1 MAEIIKAV
9 KGFNPDMTC
18 TPTDDVKFQYEVGE
32 TYDEKEADVCK
43 KGFHAC
49 ELPINVFRY
58 YPPTKSVYHEVEM
71 FGKIDSSESDKT
83 CSSKIK
89 IGAKINIAG
98 IIKAS
103 IDIIRRKAEKESS
116 ASSGNYGNAASSG
129 NYGNAASSGDY
140 GNAASSGYKGNAASS
155 GNKGNAASS
164 GNCGNAASSGNCGNA
179 ASSGYKGNAA
189 SSGNKGNAASSG
201 DYGNAASSGNYGNAA
216 SSGDYGN
223 AASSGNKGNAA
234 SSGYCGNAASSGY
247 YGNAASSG
255 YCGNAASS
263 GYYGNAASSG
273 NCGNAASSGY
283 KGNAASSGD
292 YGNAASS
299 GNCGNAASSGYRGSA
314 KADHPNS
321 CAIAWGPESKAS
333 GVKGSHIVLAEWESN
348 GGKYWEEGT
357 WKFKGATMVRVDGE
371 NIKENTWYGLKNGK
385 VIEIKE
391 D

>member
-1 MAEIIKAV
+1 MAETIKAV
-9 KGFNPDMTC
+9 KGFNQDMTC
-18 TPTDDVKFQYEVGE
+18 TPTDDIKFQYEEGK
-32 TYDEKEADVCK
+32 TYEEEIADACN

-49 ELPINVFRY
+49 ELPMNVFRY
-58 YPPTKSVYHEVEM
+58 YPPIKSVYHKVEM
-71 FGKIDSSESDKT
+71 SGEIDDSESDKV

-103 IDIIRRKAEKESS
+103 IDIIRGKAEKESS
-116 ASSGNYGNAASSG
+116 ASSGYKGNAASSG
-129 NYGNAASSGDY
+129 DKGNAASSGDKGNAASSGYKGNAASSGDY
-140 GNAASSGYKGNAASS
+140 GNAASSGY
-155 GNKGNAASS
+155 
-164 GNCGNAASSGNCGNA
+164 
-179 ASSGYKGNAA
+179 Y
-189 SSGNKGNAASSG
+189 
-201 DYGNAASSGNYGNAA
+201 
-216 SSGDYGN
+216 
-223 AASSGNKGNAA
+223 
-234 SSGYCGNAASSGY
+234 
-247 YGNAASSG
+247 
-255 YCGNAASS
+255 
-263 GYYGNAASSG
+263 
-273 NCGNAASSGY
+273 GNAASSGY

-299 GNCGNAASSGYRGSA
+299 GNCGNAASSGYCGSA

-333 GVKGSHIVLAEWESN
+333 GVKGSHLVLAEWESN
-348 GGKYWEEGT
+348 GGNYWEEET

>member
-1 MAEIIKAV
+1 MEEIIKAV

-18 TPTDDVKFQYEVGE
+18 TPTNCIKFQYEEGE
-32 TYDEKEADVCK
+32 TYEEKEVDVCK

-58 YPPTKSVYHEVEM
+58 YTPTKSVYHEVEM
-71 FGKIDSSESDKT
+71 SGEIDDSESDKV

-103 IDIIRRKAEKESS
+103 IDIIRGKAEKESS
-116 ASSGNYGNAASSG
+116 ASSGYC
-129 NYGNAASSGDY
+129 GNAASSGDY
-140 GNAASSGYKGNAASS
+140 GNAASSGYK
-155 GNKGNAASS
+155 
-164 GNCGNAASSGNCGNA
+164 
-179 ASSGYKGNAA
+179 
-189 SSGNKGNAASSG
+189 
-201 DYGNAASSGNYGNAA
+201 
-216 SSGDYGN
+216 
-223 AASSGNKGNAA
+223 
-234 SSGYCGNAASSGY
+234 
-247 YGNAASSG
+247 
-255 YCGNAASS
+255 
-263 GYYGNAASSG
+263 GNAASSG

-299 GNCGNAASSGYRGSA
+299 GNCGNAASSGYCGSA

-333 GVKGSHIVLAEWESN
+333 GVKGSHLVLAEWESN
-348 GGKYWEEGT
+348 GGKYWEEET

>member
-1 MAEIIKAV
+1 MEEIIKAV

-18 TPTDDVKFQYEVGE
+18 TPTNCIKFQYEEGK
-32 TYDEKEADVCK
+32 TYEEEIADACN

-58 YPPTKSVYHEVEM
+58 YTPTKSVYHEVEM
-71 FGKIDSSESDKT
+71 SGEIDDSESDKV

-103 IDIIRRKAEKESS
+103 IDIIRGKAEKESS
-116 ASSGNYGNAASSG
+116 ASSGNC
-129 NYGNAASSGDY
+129 
-140 GNAASSGYKGNAASS
+140 GNAASSGY
-155 GNKGNAASS
+155 
-164 GNCGNAASSGNCGNA
+164 CGNAASSGNCGNA
-179 ASSGYKGNAA
+179 ASSGY
-189 SSGNKGNAASSG
+189 
-201 DYGNAASSGNYGNAA
+201 
-216 SSGDYGN
+216 
-223 AASSGNKGNAA
+223 
-234 SSGYCGNAASSGY
+234 C
-247 YGNAASSG
+247 
-255 YCGNAASS
+255 
-263 GYYGNAASSG
+263 
-273 NCGNAASSGY
+273 
-283 KGNAASSGD
+283 
-292 YGNAASS
+292 
-299 GNCGNAASSGYRGSA
+299 GSA

-333 GVKGSHIVLAEWESN
+333 GVKGSHLVLAEWESN
-348 GGKYWEEGT
+348 GGKYWEEET

>member
-1 MAEIIKAV
+1 MEEIIKAV

-18 TPTDDVKFQYEVGE
+18 TPTNCIKFQYEEGE
-32 TYDEKEADVCK
+32 TYEEKEVDVCK

-58 YPPTKSVYHEVEM
+58 YTPTKSVYHEVEM
-71 FGKIDSSESDKT
+71 SGEIDDSESDKV

-103 IDIIRRKAEKESS
+103 IDIIRGKAEKESS
-116 ASSGNYGNAASSG
+116 
-129 NYGNAASSGDY
+129 
-140 GNAASSGYKGNAASS
+140 
-155 GNKGNAASS
+155 
-164 GNCGNAASSGNCGNA
+164 
-179 ASSGYKGNAA
+179 
-189 SSGNKGNAASSG
+189 
-201 DYGNAASSGNYGNAA
+201 
-216 SSGDYGN
+216 
-223 AASSGNKGNAA
+223 
-234 SSGYCGNAASSGY
+234 
-247 YGNAASSG
+247 
-255 YCGNAASS
+255 
-263 GYYGNAASSG
+263 
-273 NCGNAASSGY
+273 
-283 KGNAASSGD
+283 ASSGD

-299 GNCGNAASSGYRGSA
+299 GNCGNAASSGYCGSA

-333 GVKGSHIVLAEWESN
+333 GVKGSHLVLAEWESN
-348 GGKYWEEGT
+348 GGKYWEEET